1 MNEHERGSQCF
12 LDSLRLLYSPS
23 QNSGEEKSEEKNFGT
38 CPPLHFEKEAR
49 KPPPKKKIVK
59 EPECVPVGL

>member
-49 KPPPKKKIVK
+49 KPPPKKDS
-59 EPECVPVGL
+59 